1 MNWWRKFYD
10 TPVKNKAETYE
21 KDTEM
26 GRNND
31 YTIIIQNILFKTLQ
45 TNSNRFKQA
54 NWIIKCWFKTTNNV
68 IGRHNKDNVAMFF
81 NQWKIRINNF

>member
-54 NWIIKCWFKTTNNV
+54 NWIIKCWFKTTKMLLED
-68 IGRHNKDNVAMFF
+68 II
-81 NQWKIRINNF
+81 KIMLQCFLTNEKLG